1 MALLDAYALALA
13 LRGASRE
20 SVATALSHTVALRQ
34 RHVRLYQAASRSFT
48 PVYQSDS
55 RWLPF
60 LRDRLVGPFAKR
72 WPATAILAA
81 LVAGQIGRP
90 LRALGLD

>member
-1 MALLDAYALALA
+1 MALLDAYALAHA
-13 LRGASRE
+13 LRGAPRE
-20 SVATALSHTVALRQ
+20 GVGAALTRAVALRR

-55 RWLPF
+55 RWLPL